1 MPKVTIGMPLYNGAL
16 LLREGL
22 TSLERQTYDDFEV
35 LICENGS
42 TDDSRAIAA
51 EFVARDRRFR
61 LAALDVTIPGWQN
74 FERCL
79 TLSDSPYFAWRAYDD
94 YAAET
99 FIEVL
104 AKGLDSHPDAHLAA
118 CEART
123 LNVGSGRERIYQ
135 TTQLAADPATG
146 RRQLLNTVRAQ
157 WFYGL
162 YRREA
167 VAKVMK
173 QTRSEYPHWW
183 ADDHLVLYPFLIS
196 PKVWLTNQ
204 TWFLQRTG
212 FSRGQTPAP
221 PAMERQLFRDYM
233 RFCARRIDEA
243 TLPLTERLYLKA
255 RLPLDAHRHAYRM
268 TRLLRRAITG

>member
-1 MPKVTIGMPLYNGAL
+1 MPKVTIGMPLYNGAHL
-16 LLREGL
+16 VREGL

-61 LAALDVTIPGWQN
+61 LAALDVTIPAWDN
-74 FERCL
+74 FARCL

-94 YAAET
+94 YAAEN

-123 LNVGSGRERIYQ
+123 LNVGSGRERIFQ
-135 TTQLAADPATG
+135 TPTLSTNAATA
-146 RRQLLNTVRAQ
+146 RRQLLANVRAQ

-167 VAKVMK
+167 VVQVM
-173 QTRSEYPHWW
+173 QQSRLEFPHLW
-183 ADDHLVLYPFLIS
+183 AGDHLMIYPFLIK
-196 PKVWLTNQ
+196 PQVWLTNE

-221 PAMERQLFRDYM
+221 PAMERQIFRDYM
-233 RFCARRIDEA
+233 GFCARRIDDA
-243 TLPLTERLYLKA
+243 SLPVTERWYLKA
-255 RLPLDAHRHAYRM
+255 HLPLDAHRHAFRM

>member
-1 MPKVTIGMPLYNGAL
+1 MPKVTIGMPLYNGAHL
-16 LLREGL
+16 VREGL

-61 LAALDVTIPGWQN
+61 LAALDVTIPAWDN
-74 FERCL
+74 FARCL

-94 YAAET
+94 YAAEN

-123 LNVGSGRERIYQ
+123 LNVGSGRERIFQ
-135 TTQLAADPATG
+135 TPTLSTNAATA
-146 RRQLLNTVRAQ
+146 RRQSLANVRAQ

-167 VAKVMK
+167 VVSVFRQCQKEF
-173 QTRSEYPHWW
+173 RYLW
-183 ADDHLVLYPFLIS
+183 ANDHAVLYPFLIV
-196 PKVWLTNQ
+196 PQVWLTND

-212 FSRGQTPAP
+212 FARGQKSMAPAQ
-221 PAMERQLFRDYM
+221 ERKIFRDYI
-233 RFCARRIDEA
+233 RFCVRRIDE
-243 TLPLTERLYLKA
+243 LPLSRVERWELKA
-255 RLPLDAHRHAYRM
+255 RLPFDAHKHAFRM
-268 TRLLRRAITG
+268 TRLLRRAVFG